1 MEYIV
6 IHIAG
11 AVYSLSDMI
20 IFELLQNVAGE
31 MMMRVIV
38 QIEDVLE
45 ETFVFNWSEIPS
57 EVLEIYNY
65 VNSKSSLKGGV
76 LIGTH
81 IGRKQDHQYAL
92 IKFDKNPIGE
102 YNTHPLVNSQDADV
116 NMFKRM
122 HSIMKHA
129 KNMV

>member
-102 YNTHPLVNSQDADV
+102 YNTHPLVNSPDADV